1 MQHIAQL
8 RTINVLPVIQR
19 KYRAQSGFGF
29 FNVLILSNYSDVW
42 DCHLDKLVV
51 MWERKLVYP
60 EQVIYHCLKNIDVY
74 KDYIVKDGIL
84 NTKLNEKSSLA
95 LSATCCLQRERVYV
109 FIIRHL
115 PEIVS
120 YTSLLHNH
128 WIYIEMNR

>member
-1 MQHIAQL
+1 M
-8 RTINVLPVIQR
+8 IQR
-19 KYRAQSGFGF
+19 KYQAQTDFGF
-29 FNVLILSNYSDVW
+29 FNVLILLNSLDVW

-95 LSATCCLQRERVYV
+95 LSATCCLQREREFMY
-109 FIIRHL
+109 
-115 PEIVS
+115 
-120 YTSLLHNH
+120 LLLG
-128 WIYIEMNR
+128 IYLK